1 MLQPHR
7 RRVDDA
13 ARELVQ
19 QLRNQL
25 GDRERRISGL
35 ERRLVAASPRTSIV
49 ANRAALDARLARI
62 SRAVE
67 VRLERARRRVSASS
81 RTLDAVG
88 PQQVLARGYSITV
101 DDEGGIVRDPS
112 LVKHGDLLETRLEGG
127 TLHSRAINAENNDVS
142 DVEPKSE

>member
-1 MLQPHR
+1 M
-7 RRVDDA
+7 
-13 ARELVQ
+13 
-19 QLRNQL
+19 
-25 GDRERRISGL
+25 
-35 ERRLVAASPRTSIV
+35 